1 MDIPRAAHSLAPEL
15 AARGLDPERILW
27 TDADIIFAGDWAS
40 FPPSEPL
47 PTFAAGTEVCVR
59 SPPPTTA
66 GMHVPCA
73 EPAPRTH
80 ASTRRT
86 PYPDTATLA

>member
-59 SPPPTTA
+59 SPPPACMDHAQSPHHART
-66 GMHVPCA
+66 
-73 EPAPRTH
+73 PARDAP
-80 ASTRRT
+80 T

>member
-27 TDADIIFAGDWAS
+27 TDADIIFAGDWAG

-47 PTFAAGTEVCVR
+47 PTFAAGTEVCAL
-59 SPPPTTA
+59 TA
-66 GMHVPCA
+66 AGTRGPCVG
-73 EPAPRTH
+73 PAPRTH
-80 ASTRRT
+80 ATARDAPT
-86 PYPDTATLA
+86 PYRHRDDC